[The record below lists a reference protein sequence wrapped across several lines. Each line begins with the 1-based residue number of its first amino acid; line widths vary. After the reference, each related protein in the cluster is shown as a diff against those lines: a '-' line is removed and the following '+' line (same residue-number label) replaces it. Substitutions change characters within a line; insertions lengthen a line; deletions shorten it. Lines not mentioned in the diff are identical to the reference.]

1 MKIYL
6 ETPVKVEKG
15 DFLVVDNVQEKGC
28 HCGTRKYVVQLT
40 TADSLL
46 GQEHPH
52 RAAGKGGIKRGPDP
66 AHPGHQRFQ
75 LEDLEREEGKGTSS
89 SRLD

>member
-15 DFLVVDNVQEKGC
+15 DFLVVDDVQEKGC

-40 TADSLL
+40 TAGSLD
-46 GQEHPH
+46 HDN
-52 RAAGKGGIKRGPDP
+52 GKEVEVI
-66 AHPGHQRFQ
+66 QQ
-75 LEDLEREEGKGTSS
+75 TSCY
-89 SRLD
+89 L

>member
-28 HCGTRKYVVQLT
+28 HCGTRKYVVQLLK
-40 TADSLL
+40 TAESL
-46 GQEHPH
+46 GQES
-52 RAAGKGGIKRGPDP
+52 
-66 AHPGHQRFQ
+66 
-75 LEDLEREEGKGTSS
+75 EDVQKSTSCY
-89 SRLD
+89 L